1 MDQSSYSANPNSGS
15 SSATPEQEGYRPT
28 IVHRLP
34 PSISIPEPEK
44 EITDGRLFF
53 HLLLLGLTVL
63 TTTGVGVIWF
73 YGSQSSNALP
83 LGLANGIIYSFT
95 IITILGAHEM
105 GHYIACRWYGV
116 RATLPYFI
124 PVPLPPIGTFGAFIK
139 IKSPIPSRRALFDI
153 GIAGPLAGF
162 VFAVPAAYVAHFF
175 AVAYTPGSE
184 SEGGFLINS
193 PLLFQFF
200 ERIFDLPPVI
210 SSNPVWWAAWV
221 GVFMT
226 SLNLVPVGQLDGG
239 HITFAVFGPRGHRAV
254 ALGCYLAVVGLAIYT
269 VWNNLPWTWMVYG
282 VILTLMLR
290 IGHPPV
296 LDQSEPLGFTRKLVA
311 VIGLIV
317 FILSFIPVPF
327 SFD

>member
-1 MDQSSYSANPNSGS
+1 MDQSPYLPNLNSLSAAS
-15 SSATPEQEGYRPT
+15 ELEGYRPT

-34 PSISIPEPEK
+34 PSIPIPEPEK
-44 EITDGRLFF
+44 ELTNGRVFF
-53 HLLLLGLTVL
+53 HLLLLGLTIL
-63 TTTGVGVIWF
+63 TTAGVGVWWF
-73 YGSQSSNALP
+73 YGTPSSETVP
-83 LGLANGIIYSFT
+83 QGLANGIIYSFT

-162 VFAVPAAYVAHFF
+162 VFAVPAAYVAHYF
-175 AVAYTPGSE
+175 AVADTS
-184 SEGGFLINS
+184 SKVDILIND
-193 PLLFQFF
+193 PLLFQLFQ
-200 ERIFDLPPVI
+200 RIFDLPPMI
-210 SSNPVWWAAWV
+210 NNNPVLWAAWV
-221 GVFMT
+221 GIFMT

-239 HITFAVFGPRGHRAV
+239 HITFAIFGPRGHRAIAV
-254 ALGCYLAVVGLAIYT
+254 GCYLSVIGLAIYT
-269 VWNNLPWTWMVYG
+269 VLNKMPLTWIVYG

-290 IGHPPV
+290 IGHPQV
-296 LDQSEPLGFTRKLVA
+296 VDQSEPLGFTRKLVA
-311 VIGLIV
+311 VIGLLV

-327 SFD
+327 SYG

>member
-1 MDQSSYSANPNSGS
+1 MDQSPYLPNLNS
-15 SSATPEQEGYRPT
+15 SSAASELEGYRPT

-34 PSISIPEPEK
+34 SSIPIPEPEK
-44 EITDGRLFF
+44 ELTNGRLFF

-63 TTTGVGVIWF
+63 TTTAVGVFWF
-73 YGSQSSNALP
+73 YGTPSSPTFP

-95 IITILGAHEM
+95 IVTILGAHEM

-162 VFAVPAAYVAHFF
+162 VFAVPAAYVAHYF
-175 AVAYTPGSE
+175 AVADTPAAS
-184 SEGGFLINS
+184 SEGEILIND
-193 PLLFQFF
+193 PLLFQLFQQ
-200 ERIFDLPPVI
+200 IFDLPPVI
-210 SSNPVWWAAWV
+210 NNNPVLWAAWV
-221 GVFMT
+221 GIFMT

-239 HITFAVFGPRGHRAV
+239 HVTFAVFGPRGHRRI
-254 ALGCYLAVVGLAIYT
+254 ALGCYLAVIGLAIYT
-269 VWNNLPWTWMVYG
+269 MSNKLPLTWIVYG

-290 IGHPPV
+290 IGHPQV
-296 LDQSEPLGFTRKLVA
+296 VDQSEPLGFTRKLVA
-311 VIGLIV
+311 VIGLLV

-327 SFD
+327 SYG

>member
-1 MDQSSYSANPNSGS
+1 MDQSSYLPNPNS
-15 SSATPEQEGYRPT
+15 SAAASELEGYRPT

-34 PSISIPEPEK
+34 PPIAIQEPEK
-44 EITDGRLFF
+44 EITGGRLFF
-53 HLLLLGLTVL
+53 HLLLLGLTIL
-63 TTTGVGVIWF
+63 TTTGVGMLWF
-73 YGSQSSNALP
+73 YGTPSSETFS

-95 IITILGAHEM
+95 IITILAAHEM

-162 VFAVPAAYVAHFF
+162 VFAVPAAYVAHYF
-175 AVAYTPGSE
+175 AVADTSAASSE
-184 SEGGFLINS
+184 FLIND
-193 PLLFQFF
+193 PLLFQLFH
-200 ERIFDLPPVI
+200 RIFDLPPVI
-210 SSNPVWWAAWV
+210 NNSPVLWATWV
-221 GVFMT
+221 GIFMT

-239 HITFAVFGPRGHRAV
+239 HVTYAVFGPRGHRAI
-254 ALGCYLAVVGLAIYT
+254 ALGCYLAVIGLAIYT
-269 VWNNLPWTWMVYG
+269 VWNNLPWTWMVYV

-290 IGHPPV
+290 IGHPQIV
-296 LDQSEPLGFTRKLVA
+296 DRSEPLGFRRKLVA
-311 VIGLIV
+311 VIGLLV

-327 SFD
+327 SFG

>member
-1 MDQSSYSANPNSGS
+1 MDQSSYSPTRNSS
-15 SSATPEQEGYRPT
+15 PAASELEGYRPT

-34 PSISIPEPEK
+34 PSMPIPEPEK
-44 EITDGRLFF
+44 EITNGRLFF
-53 HLLLLGLTVL
+53 HILLLGLTVL
-63 TTTGVGVIWF
+63 TTTGVGVFWF
-73 YGSQSSNALP
+73 YGAPSSETVP
-83 LGLANGIIYSFT
+83 LVLANGVIYSFT

-162 VFAVPAAYVAHFF
+162 VFAVPAAYVAHYF
-175 AVAYTPGSE
+175 AVASTPVADGE
-184 SEGGFLINS
+184 SAIMINS

-239 HITFAVFGPRGHRAV
+239 HVTFAIFGPRGHRAV
-254 ALGCYLAVVGLAIYT
+254 ALGCYLAVIGLAFYT
-269 VWNNLPWTWMVYG
+269 VRNDLPWTWMVYG

-290 IGHPPV
+290 IGHPQV
-296 LDQSEPLGFTRKLVA
+296 VDQSEPLGFTRKLVA

>member
-1 MDQSSYSANPNSGS
+1 MDQSSYLPNPNS
-15 SSATPEQEGYRPT
+15 SSAASELESYRPT

-34 PSISIPEPEK
+34 PSIPIPEPER
-44 EITDGRLFF
+44 EITGGKLFF

-63 TTTGVGVIWF
+63 TTTGVGVFWF
-73 YGSQSSNALP
+73 YGAPSSETLP

-162 VFAVPAAYVAHFF
+162 VFAVPAAYVAHYF
-175 AVAYTPGSE
+175 AVASTPAATG
-184 SEGGFLINS
+184 EGDIFINS
-193 PLLFQFF
+193 PLLFQLF
-200 ERIFDLPPVI
+200 ERLFGLPSLI
-210 SSNPVWWAAWV
+210 DSNPVWWAAWV
-221 GVFMT
+221 GIFMT

-254 ALGCYLAVVGLAIYT
+254 ALACYLAVVGLAIYT
-269 VWNNLPWTWMVYG
+269 VWNNMPWTWMVYG

-290 IGHPPV
+290 IGHPQV
-296 LDQSEPLGFTRKLVA
+296 VDQSEPLGLTRKLIA

-327 SFD
+327 SFG

>member
-1 MDQSSYSANPNSGS
+1 MDQSSYLSNPNS
-15 SSATPEQEGYRPT
+15 SSAASELEGYRPT

-34 PSISIPEPEK
+34 PSIPIPESEK
-44 EITDGRLFF
+44 EITGSRLFF

-63 TTTGVGVIWF
+63 TTTGVGVFWF
-73 YGSQSSNALP
+73 YGARSSETLT
-83 LGLANGIIYSFT
+83 LQVANGIIYSFT

-162 VFAVPAAYVAHFF
+162 VFAVPAAYVAHYY
-175 AVAYTPGSE
+175 AVASATAAS
-184 SEGGFLINS
+184 SEGEMLINS

-200 ERIFDLPPVI
+200 EQIFDLPSVI
-210 SSNPVWWAAWV
+210 DSNPVWWAAWV
-221 GVFMT
+221 GIFMT

-239 HITFAVFGPRGHRAV
+239 HITFAIFGPRGHRAV
-254 ALGCYLAVVGLAIYT
+254 ALVCYLAVIGLAVYT
-269 VWNNLPWTWMVYG
+269 VRNNLPYTWIVYG

-296 LDQSEPLGFTRKLVA
+296 VDQSEPLGFMRKLVA

-327 SFD
+327 SFG